1 MRNPF
6 ARLASLLNQSPSVQM
21 PYEVDCDG
29 LTGVK
34 LQPGDFERELRE
46 RRDWCKNNAIGEYDV
61 EPIGPD
67 PERLTARRFKFANQR
82 DAALFKLFFP
92 TVL

>member
-1 MRNPF
+1 MRYPF
-6 ARLASLLNQSPSVQM
+6 ARLASLLNQAPPVQM

-29 LTGVK
+29 LTRVK
-34 LQPGDFERELRE
+34 LPPGVFERELRD
-46 RRDWCKNNAIGEYDV
+46 RRDWCENNTTEAYEVG
-61 EPIGPD
+61 PIGPD
-67 PERLTARRFKFANQR
+67 PERLTGRRFKFTNQR